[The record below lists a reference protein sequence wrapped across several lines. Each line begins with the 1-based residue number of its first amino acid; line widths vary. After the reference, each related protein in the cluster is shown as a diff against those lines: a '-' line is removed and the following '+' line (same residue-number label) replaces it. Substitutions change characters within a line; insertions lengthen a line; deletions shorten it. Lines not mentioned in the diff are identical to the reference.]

1 MLHACKFTPLQILR
15 PINGSTNAKG
25 SFRVGLT
32 DCRVLFQMLNKDK
45 CNRVVWIGQL
55 IIGLDNGCGRSVD
68 PLLAKVDCSTGGVQ
82 HKDRFTSYH

>member
-1 MLHACKFTPLQILR
+1 
-15 PINGSTNAKG
+15 
-25 SFRVGLT
+25 
-32 DCRVLFQMLNKDK
+32 MLNKDK